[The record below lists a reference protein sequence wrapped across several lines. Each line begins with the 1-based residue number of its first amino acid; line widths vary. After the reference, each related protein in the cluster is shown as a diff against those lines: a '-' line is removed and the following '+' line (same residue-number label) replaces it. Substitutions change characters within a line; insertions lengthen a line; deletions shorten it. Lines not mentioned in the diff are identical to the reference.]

1 MVFLAP
7 RARPCYAVREVI
19 YVDNDMGLMLSRLY
33 SLIAEEPDVDLVQ
46 TKFGWV
52 LLENASKEGLE
63 LCPVELVD
71 FDAVC
76 RALFCELDSHVAR
89 EREWRDMTEED
100 AAELRRLV
108 LPYIEGLD
116 KESHAQELLEEFIA
130 HALSLAYHPEP
141 AF

>member
-7 RARPCYAVREVI
+7 RALPCYVVREVI
-19 YVDNDMGLMLSRLY
+19 YVDNDMQLLLSRLY

-46 TKFGWV
+46 TKFGRV
-52 LLENASKEGLE
+52 LLENASKKGLE
-63 LCPVELVD
+63 LFPVELVD

-76 RALFCELDSHVAR
+76 HALFYELDSHVAR

-100 AAELRRLV
+100 AAELRRRAEM
-108 LPYIEGLD
+108 YIEGLD
-116 KESHAQELLEEFIA
+116 KEYRARELLEEFIA
-130 HALSLAYHPEP
+130 RALSLAYHPEP